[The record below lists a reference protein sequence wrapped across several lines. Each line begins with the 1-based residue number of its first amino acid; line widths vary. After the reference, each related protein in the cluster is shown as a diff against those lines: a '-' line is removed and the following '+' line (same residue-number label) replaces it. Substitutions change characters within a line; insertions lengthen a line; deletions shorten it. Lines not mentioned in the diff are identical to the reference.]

1 MQTFCGLA
9 SFIPERSTIQGS
21 LPFGTHFTL
30 GNGERYFYKGKR
42 TNGSWYNMGAQDL
55 VPTYRW
61 MVVNPGTTTVSTN
74 IQPNYTHTDAYT
86 GGSCLR
92 LTGAAVSGGTDIVMY
107 KTALKVS
114 GSAPYAKVAV
124 KNGKEGKNA
133 SSLYVILR
141 KQGSGQWI
149 EVPYGDVSGATW
161 EEKTIQ
167 IAGLS
172 TNDVIDRIGLRVKG
186 NDNNYSLLVGKLEIN
201 DNSTVT
207 PANVRDVMVEVKEET
222 KTSMGAKIYWDV
234 NAVATTRAAWGL
246 VYNDEANIDHFEI
259 LYKNGVNGRV
269 SEIGRT
275 TSWSTYVGNIMF
287 ESAADQPFIGVRA
300 VSTDLK
306 TYSATEWVAVPRAAQ
321 SALPDRA
328 NNGNYGESCMDPACE
343 GADIAREQ
351 RYVTSVTTT
360 GATQNLNYSATG
372 PVADGSQYADAT
384 DHVLKVAQGQ
394 TVSMNIKCAD
404 KSDGLKWCFLGG
416 WMDLNGSGDFD
427 KPLPTERTAAEIAAG
442 KTETD
447 PEGERLFFAGTL
459 RDKTPAFQ
467 SAEGVTFSF
476 TVPSNA
482 TPGPSRLRIVFSDA
496 WFAGMFN
503 PVGQHAKG
511 FSIDFGVEITGT
523 NPGRVI
529 VDTRDKGVADQP
541 EGFTETGIDKVND
554 GSKVSTFSLEDGSL
568 NLNNVDKAW
577 IYDAE
582 GKFVKFANG
591 VSSVNV
597 NGYAPGVY
605 VLKMQS
611 GNVIRSQKFI
621 IK

>member
-1 MQTFCGLA
+1 
-9 SFIPERSTIQGS
+9 
-21 LPFGTHFTL
+21 
-30 GNGERYFYKGKR
+30 
-42 TNGSWYNMGAQDL
+42 
-55 VPTYRW
+55 
-61 MVVNPGTTTVSTN
+61 
-74 IQPNYTHTDAYT
+74 
-86 GGSCLR
+86 
-92 LTGAAVSGGTDIVMY
+92 
-107 KTALKVS
+107 
-114 GSAPYAKVAV
+114 
-124 KNGKEGKNA
+124 
-133 SSLYVILR
+133 
-141 KQGSGQWI
+141 
-149 EVPYGDVSGATW
+149 
-161 EEKTIQ
+161 
-167 IAGLS
+167 
-172 TNDVIDRIGLRVKG
+172 
-186 NDNNYSLLVGKLEIN
+186 
-201 DNSTVT
+201 
-207 PANVRDVMVEVKEET
+207 
-222 KTSMGAKIYWDV
+222 
-234 NAVATTRAAWGL
+234 
-246 VYNDEANIDHFEI
+246 
-259 LYKNGVNGRV
+259 
-269 SEIGRT
+269 
-275 TSWSTYVGNIMF
+275 
-287 ESAADQPFIGVRA
+287 
-300 VSTDLK
+300 
-306 TYSATEWVAVPRAAQ
+306 
-321 SALPDRA
+321 
-328 NNGNYGESCMDPACE
+328 MDPACE

-404 KSDGLKWCFLGG
+404 KGDGLKWCFLGG

-427 KPLPTERTAAEIAAG
+427 KPLPTERTADEIAAG

-459 RDKTPAFQ
+459 RAATPAFQ
-467 SAEGVTFSF
+467 SEAGVTFSF
-476 TVPSNA
+476 TVPSDA

-541 EGFTETGIDKVND
+541 EGFTQTGIDKVND

>member
-1 MQTFCGLA
+1 
-9 SFIPERSTIQGS
+9 
-21 LPFGTHFTL
+21 
-30 GNGERYFYKGKR
+30 
-42 TNGSWYNMGAQDL
+42 MGAQDL

-207 PANVRDVMVEVKEET
+207 PANVRDVMVDVKEET

-234 NAVATTRAAWGL
+234 NAVATARAAWGL

-259 LYKNGVNGRV
+259 LYKNGENGRV

-287 ESAADQPFIGVRA
+287 ESAADRPFIGVRA

-306 TYSATEWVAVPRAAQ
+306 TYSAT
-321 SALPDRA
+321 
-328 NNGNYGESCMDPACE
+328 NGNYGESCMDPACE

-404 KSDGLKWCFLGG
+404 KGDGLQYCFLGG

-427 KPLPTERTAAEIAAG
+427 KPLPTERTADEIAAG

-459 RDKTPAFQ
+459 RAATPAFQ
-467 SAEGVTFSF
+467 SEEGVTFSF

-523 NPGRVI
+523 NPGRVV

>member
-1 MQTFCGLA
+1 M
-9 SFIPERSTIQGS
+9 
-21 LPFGTHFTL
+21 
-30 GNGERYFYKGKR
+30 
-42 TNGSWYNMGAQDL
+42 
-55 VPTYRW
+55 
-61 MVVNPGTTTVSTN
+61 
-74 IQPNYTHTDAYT
+74 
-86 GGSCLR
+86 
-92 LTGAAVSGGTDIVMY
+92 
-107 KTALKVS
+107 
-114 GSAPYAKVAV
+114 
-124 KNGKEGKNA
+124 
-133 SSLYVILR
+133 
-141 KQGSGQWI
+141 
-149 EVPYGDVSGATW
+149 
-161 EEKTIQ
+161 
-167 IAGLS
+167 
-172 TNDVIDRIGLRVKG
+172 IDRIGLRVKG

-234 NAVATTRAAWGL
+234 NAVATARAAWGL

-259 LYKNGVNGRV
+259 LYKNGENGRV

-287 ESAADQPFIGVRA
+287 ESAADRPFIGVRA

-328 NNGNYGESCMDPACE
+328 DNGNYGESCMDPACE

-394 TVSMNIKCAD
+394 TVTMNIKCAD

-427 KPLPTERTAAEIAAG
+427 KPLPTERTADEIAAG

-459 RDKTPAFQ
+459 RAATPAFQ
-467 SAEGVTFSF
+467 SEAGVTFSF
-476 TVPSNA
+476 TVPSDA

-523 NPGRVI
+523 NPGRVV

-541 EGFTETGIDKVND
+541 EGFTQTGIDKVND

-591 VSSVNV
+591 ASSVNV